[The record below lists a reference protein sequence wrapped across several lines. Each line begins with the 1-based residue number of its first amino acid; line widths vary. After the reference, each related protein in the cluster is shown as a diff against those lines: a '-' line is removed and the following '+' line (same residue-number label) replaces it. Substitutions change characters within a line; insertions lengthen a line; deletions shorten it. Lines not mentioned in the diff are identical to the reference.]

1 MAATQ
6 WETCSA
12 DALLREFFA
21 QDDLSRLAEGAGALL
36 GCPLLVLDDTFH
48 VAAHHLPLGFSD
60 AVFQASVRS
69 GEITYEAG
77 AIISRS
83 PALSAGAAD
92 CIKLADSPYRRRF
105 APLISAGIRL
115 GYLVCVDLD
124 GHLQSIP
131 DETYD
136 IIERVLAK
144 QLFVEASRQGK
155 PFETAEEILM
165 HLLDGGFP
173 AESYFKL
180 QTASTYLAD
189 FHPVAFALID
199 LSAYRTLYLGKN
211 QLKDELTY
219 RFYASHP
226 FLI

>member
-12 DALLREFFA
+12 DALLRDFFA

-83 PALSAGAAD
+83 PALYAGQRYALRRRAAD
-92 CIKLADSPYRRRF
+92 AGHGPGTDVQPQAAD
-105 APLISAGIRL
+105 AG
-115 GYLVCVDLD
+115 
-124 GHLQSIP
+124 
-131 DETYD
+131 
-136 IIERVLAK
+136 
-144 QLFVEASRQGK
+144 
-155 PFETAEEILM
+155 
-165 HLLDGGFP
+165 
-173 AESYFKL
+173 
-180 QTASTYLAD
+180 
-189 FHPVAFALID
+189 
-199 LSAYRTLYLGKN
+199 
-211 QLKDELTY
+211 
-219 RFYASHP
+219 
-226 FLI
+226 

>member
-12 DALLREFFA
+12 DALLWEFFA

-105 APLISAGIRL
+105 APLVSAGVRL
-115 GYLVCVDLD
+115 GYLICVDTD
-124 GHLQSIP
+124 GHLEKNPGADMEYRGANSVQAAF
-131 DETYD
+131 
-136 IIERVLAK
+136 RRG
-144 QLFVEASRQGK
+144 Q
-155 PFETAEEILM
+155 
-165 HLLDGGFP
+165 P
-173 AESYFKL
+173 A
-180 QTASTYLAD
+180 
-189 FHPVAFALID
+189 
-199 LSAYRTLYLGKN
+199 G
-211 QLKDELTY
+211 
-219 RFYASHP
+219 
-226 FLI
+226 

>member
-105 APLISAGIRL
+105 APLVSAGVRL
-115 GYLVCVDLD
+115 GDLRRHGRPSGENSSAD
-124 GHLQSIP
+124 MEYRGANSVQAAF
-131 DETYD
+131 
-136 IIERVLAK
+136 RRG
-144 QLFVEASRQGK
+144 Q
-155 PFETAEEILM
+155 
-165 HLLDGGFP
+165 P
-173 AESYFKL
+173 A
-180 QTASTYLAD
+180 
-189 FHPVAFALID
+189 
-199 LSAYRTLYLGKN
+199 G
-211 QLKDELTY
+211 
-219 RFYASHP
+219 
-226 FLI
+226 